1 VLGSAVLGLTMKC
14 ARCHSH
20 KFDPIPH
27 RDYHRLLDIFKGAF
41 DEHDWM
47 KTNWHNGLSMGMRS
61 DRDLPIV
68 ATSERRQWEDHN
80 AALAIES
87 VALNAALDEKAGALA
102 KKYQAERLA
111 AVPEALRDDVTKM
124 LETPAD
130 KRSDVQK
137 YLAEKFEKGLRID
150 RNELVKIDAGFKQ
163 LTDETAKRLADL
175 ESRKLGEPKIRALWD
190 RGEPSPTYIYRRGDF
205 LSPARLVGPGVP
217 SVLTDGK
224 TPFEVTPPWPGAR
237 KTGRRLAFA
246 RWLTRPDHPL
256 VARVM
261 VNRLWKHHFGT
272 GLVKTLDN
280 FGRAGTP
287 PTHPELLDWLA
298 GEFVRRGWSIKA
310 MHRLMVTSATYRQSS
325 TVTPA
330 IEAADPDN
338 ALYSRMPLQRLSAD
352 QLYDTMLQ
360 VAGRLDETR
369 FGPPDAVDTRPDGL
383 VVPRR
388 SERGWRRSIYVEQQR
403 KMVVTGLESFD
414 FPLMNPNCI
423 ERRDSTVVLQA
434 LHLMNN
440 GMIHELAD
448 AFARSVESDAG
459 SNAERQIDRIYLVAL
474 GRAADADERA
484 LGVSSLS
491 RLAERWA
498 IPTLGGAPPDR
509 AGAAHKALATYCHTI
524 LNSAEFL
531 YVD

>member
-1 VLGSAVLGLTMKC
+1 
-14 ARCHSH
+14 
-20 KFDPIPH
+20 
-27 RDYHRLLDIFKGAF
+27 
-41 DEHDWM
+41 M

-61 DRDLPIV
+61 DRDLAIV
-68 ATSERRQWEDHN
+68 ASSERRQLDGHN
-80 AALAIES
+80 AALAKEIAGLNT
-87 VALNAALDEKAGALA
+87 ALEDKEQVLA
-102 KKYQAERLA
+102 KRYRTERLA
-111 AVPEALRDDVTKM
+111 AVPEALREDVARM
-124 LETPAD
+124 LEAPAD
-130 KRSDVQK
+130 KRSEVQK

-150 RNELVKIDAGFKQ
+150 RNELLKVDAGFKQ
-163 LTDETAKRLADL
+163 LADETAKRVGDL
-175 ESRKLGEPKIRALWD
+175 ESHKLAEPKIRALWD
-190 RGEPSPTYIYRRGDF
+190 RGEPSPTYVYRRGDY
-205 LSPARLVGPGVP
+205 LSPGRLVGPGVP

-224 TPFEVTPPWPGAR
+224 TPFEVTPPWPGA
-237 KTGRRLAFA
+237 KQTGRRLAFA

-256 VARVM
+256 FARVM

-280 FGRAGTP
+280 FGKTGTP

-298 GEFVRRGWSIKA
+298 REFVRRDWSIKA
-310 MHRLMVTSATYRQSS
+310 IHRLMVTSATYRRSS
-325 TVTPA
+325 AVTPA
-330 IEAADPDN
+330 IEAADPEN

-369 FGPPDAVDTRPDGL
+369 FGPPDAVDARPDGL

-388 SERGWRRSIYVEQQR
+388 TERGWRRSIYVLQQR
-403 KMVVTGLESFD
+403 KTVVTGLESFD

-440 GMIHELAD
+440 GMIYELAD
-448 AFARSVESDAG
+448 AFARRVEAEAG
-459 SNAERQIDRIYLVAL
+459 TDPARQIARIYLVAL
-474 GRAADADERA
+474 GRGPDADEQQ
-484 LGVSSLS
+484 LGVSSLA
-491 RLAERWA
+491 RLTDRWA
-498 IPTLGGAPPDR
+498 TPAGSAPPDR
-509 AGAAHKALATYCHTI
+509 PAAVHRALATYCHAI